1 MSEIAENP
9 SPFVPAPATAKLFA
23 HGGSQA
29 VRLPKAFR
37 FEGDAVTVRREGR
50 AVILEPIEHARPRS
64 PAEWEAFWSRIDD
77 AAGADFPKRDQ
88 PPPQERDLDW

>member
-1 MSEIAENP
+1 MSDVAENP
-9 SPFVPAPATAKLFA
+9 ASFEPAPAIAKLFA

-50 AVILEPIEHARPRS
+50 AVILEPIEHMRPRS
-64 PAEWEAFWSRIDD
+64 PAEWATFWSSIDD
-77 AAGADFPKRDQ
+77 AGGANFPDRDQ